1 VVHIQNDG
9 GPEDPDAPF
18 TSGWELVFERAPG
31 EEVVRKNV
39 CDAFEADKGLAERLR
54 AEGVETV
61 IVAGMQ
67 SQFCVTDTSLGALR
81 AGFSVVVPHEAH
93 ATYDEGS
100 REAVA
105 VAQDVEQSLYSA
117 GVSVMPLSE
126 VELVR

>member
-1 VVHIQNDG
+1 VHIQNDG

-18 TSGWELVFERAPG
+18 TTGWELVFEQEPG

-39 CDAFEADKGLAERLR
+39 CDAFDADKGLVERLR
-54 AEGVETV
+54 AQGVDTV

-81 AGFSVVVPHEAH
+81 AGFSVVVPREAH

-100 REAVA
+100 REAGA
-105 VAQDVEQSLYSA
+105 VAQEVERSLSSA
-117 GVSVMPLSE
+117 GVSVLPLAE
-126 VELVR
+126 VRHRGH